1 MTSSRALLEQLHRR
15 IITTVALW
23 TGGIALLTFVLVLA
37 FYVFSPGFFAL
48 VVLAITFTCVVGAGL
63 TVLLRERSLWQ
74 MVLPFA
80 LSIVINEIVVAVW
93 LPELRLTVAPFLVV
107 VVMLV
112 SLTNQRLFTI
122 ITTVFCTI
130 LAVLIVILGP
140 LETTSN
146 IPSFFLRYFH
156 ASNIASL
163 IVAVWAVTDRM
174 GTAQFNA
181 LRIADQRAEEAEK
194 ARQASETA
202 RQEIEQ
208 RAAEQQRLLELVKTL
223 ELPVLVVDDQV
234 LLAPLVGNLDSWRAG
249 ALRRRILE
257 MVAEHRAQVV
267 ILDVTGISMIDTEVA
282 RALIDTAMAI
292 RLLGARTVVSGIRA
306 AVAQT
311 LVSLNASLGEIVT
324 VADLGAALAHAR
336 SEVHGYA
343 PGRNPAPGA
352 SRSVVKN
359 DGASPIARSVSPG
372 DGTPYTAI

>member
-1 MTSSRALLEQLHRR
+1 MTSSRAFLEQLHRR
-15 IITTVALW
+15 IIANVVLW
-23 TGGIALLTFVLVLA
+23 TGGSCLFSFVLVLA
-37 FYVFSPGFFAL
+37 FYVFRPGFFAL
-48 VVLAITFTCVVGAGL
+48 IVLAITFAGMLGAGL
-63 TVLLRERSLWQ
+63 SLWLRERPPWQ

-80 LSIVINEIVVAVW
+80 LSIVVNEIIVAVW

-107 VVMLV
+107 LVVLV
-112 SLTNQRLFTI
+112 GLTNQRSFTI
-122 ITTVFCTI
+122 ATTLFCI
-130 LAVLIVILGP
+130 LLAVLIVIMGP

-146 IPSFFLRYFH
+146 IPPFFLRYFH
-156 ASNIASL
+156 ASNVAVL

-174 GTAQFNA
+174 SVAQLTA
-181 LRIADQRAEEAEK
+181 LGIADQRAREAEV

-249 ALRRRILE
+249 ALRRRLLE
-257 MVAEHRAQVV
+257 MVAERRVRVV

-282 RALIDTAMAI
+282 RALIDTAVAI

-311 LVSLNASLGEIVT
+311 LVSLNASLGEITT
-324 VADLGAALAHAR
+324 VADLGAALAYAR
-336 SEVHGYA
+336 AEVE
-343 PGRNPAPGA
+343 
-352 SRSVVKN
+352 V
-359 DGASPIARSVSPG
+359 
-372 DGTPYTAI
+372 

>member
-1 MTSSRALLEQLHRR
+1 MTTSRAFLEQLHRR

-23 TGGIALLTFVLVLA
+23 TGGACLVSFVLVLA
-37 FYVFSPGFFAL
+37 YYVFSPGFFAL
-48 VVLAITFTCVVGAGL
+48 IVLAITFTGMLGAGL
-63 TVLLRERSLWQ
+63 TLWLKERPLWQ
-74 MVLPFA
+74 MLLPFA
-80 LSIVINEIVVAVW
+80 LSIVVNEIIVAVW

-107 VVMLV
+107 VVLLV

-122 ITTVFCTI
+122 ASTLFCTV
-130 LAVLIVILGP
+130 LAVLIVIMGP

-156 ASNIASL
+156 ASNVATL
-163 IVAVWAVTDRM
+163 IIAVWAVADRM
-174 GTAQFNA
+174 GIAQLTA
-181 LRIADQRAEEAEK
+181 LGIADQRAEEAEA
-194 ARQASETA
+194 ARRASETA

-249 ALRRRILE
+249 ALRRRLLE
-257 MVAEHRAQVV
+257 MVAERRARVV

-282 RALIDTAMAI
+282 RALIDTAVAI

-311 LVSLNASLGEIVT
+311 LVSLNASLGEIIT
-324 VADLGAALAHAR
+324 VADLGAALAYAR
-336 SEVHGYA
+336 AEVE
-343 PGRNPAPGA
+343 
-352 SRSVVKN
+352 V
-359 DGASPIARSVSPG
+359 
-372 DGTPYTAI
+372 